1 MSYQSRVQNNA
12 REIVGLRQRL
22 DDAIAHRGDDPQS
35 LPRWEE
41 ACAEFH
47 RRYEL
52 LAFPGGPRNA
62 RSSLRAGDQ
71 EAIEYALAF
80 LEVRPYFFRSGYMYK
95 DFIRVLRHCPLSTSQ
110 RSRHEELRDAY
121 QQYRTLRR
129 SKR

>member
-1 MSYQSRVQNNA
+1 MSYHSRIQNNA
-12 REIVGLRQRL
+12 REIVSLHQRL
-22 DDAIAHRGDDPQS
+22 HEAFAHRDDNAQS
-35 LPRWEE
+35 HARWEE

-62 RSSLRAGDQ
+62 RDLLRAGDQ

-95 DFIRVLRHCPLSTSQ
+95 DFIRVLRNCPLSTSQ
-110 RSRHEELRDAY
+110 RSRYEQLREAY

-129 SKR
+129 TKR